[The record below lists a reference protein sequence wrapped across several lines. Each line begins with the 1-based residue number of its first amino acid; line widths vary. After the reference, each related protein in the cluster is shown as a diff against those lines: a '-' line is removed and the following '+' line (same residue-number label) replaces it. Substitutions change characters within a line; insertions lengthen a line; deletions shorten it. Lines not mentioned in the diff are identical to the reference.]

1 MTNPVGRVYNDR
13 DVIVRRPLARQDS
26 PNDTDLDNSI
36 NADVCTEY
44 QNRAI
49 CAVRTLTTAG
59 AWTIGFA
66 LVGDRGIVALE
77 NVLAELYQDRASI
90 DRIAHEANID
100 LARVPVSSRAADTW
114 HAVIVEAQ
122 RQNLMT
128 ALAAIV
134 MREYPSYTPLHL
146 AIQDAAP
153 AAMLSPD
160 PLPIRVGRLESRV
173 DNHETA
179 IEWLRRHVDPGP
191 RRRTAV
197 ALFWA
202 ILLVLWS
209 SWMIVDIRLWYLSN
223 PVQAIG
229 ITAAALIAA
238 LVVRWL
244 PEADNGDG

>member
-1 MTNPVGRVYNDR
+1 M
-13 DVIVRRPLARQDS
+13 
-26 PNDTDLDNSI
+26 
-36 NADVCTEY
+36 
-44 QNRAI
+44 
-49 CAVRTLTTAG
+49 
-59 AWTIGFA
+59 
-66 LVGDRGIVALE
+66 ALE
-77 NVLAELYQDRASI
+77 TVLAELYQDRPSI
-90 DRIAHEANID
+90 DRIAHEAGID

-134 MREYPSYTPLHL
+134 MREYPHYTPLHV
-146 AIQDAAP
+146 AIADTQP
-153 AAMLSPD
+153 QAMTPPD
-160 PLPIRVGRLESRV
+160 PLPVRVGRLESQV
-173 DNHETA
+173 DRHETA

-197 ALFWA
+197 MLFWT

-223 PVQAIG
+223 PVQAVG
-229 ITAAALIAA
+229 ITAAAIIAA

-244 PEADNGDG
+244 PEADNDSG